1 MLGPPS
7 EGILRLTRRPPKN
20 VTLQHKNLFEREY
33 AAEFSDFQTA
43 TARHLRVDALAQIV
57 SPESVRSSLPRR
69 QRASRAARVRAE
81 FGYVPKVVPESVIL
95 TDSWSGN
102 YFHWFGD
109 VLQRLEFL
117 AANDA
122 LPESPLLLPIHAQNA
137 FARESLERYGVV
149 PYVLQRHRLYHT
161 ERALFVHGGPS
172 SGNYSPDLMARI
184 RTRFVDNAPSNR
196 SRSLYISRR
205 LASRRVVNEADLTKA
220 LAPLGYETV
229 LLEGRSLREQVE
241 LFSTARRVIAP
252 HGAGLANMLWMSPG
266 ARVLEIRLADDS
278 HNNCY
283 FTLASALGIDY
294 FYSLAKG
301 SRWSRPSARP
311 NLIADID
318 SLVSIADAMA

>member
-81 FGYVPKVVPESVIL
+81 FGYVPEVVPESVIL

-122 LPESPLLLPIHAQNA
+122 LPESPLLLPIHAQSA

-196 SRSLYISRR
+196 SRSLYTQH
-205 LASRRVVNEADLTKA
+205 A
-220 LAPLGYETV
+220 
-229 LLEGRSLREQVE
+229 
-241 LFSTARRVIAP
+241 
-252 HGAGLANMLWMSPG
+252 
-266 ARVLEIRLADDS
+266 
-278 HNNCY
+278 
-283 FTLASALGIDY
+283 
-294 FYSLAKG
+294 
-301 SRWSRPSARP
+301 
-311 NLIADID
+311 
-318 SLVSIADAMA
+318 